1 MLVDVGPRR
10 DEPKVLDTGR
20 VTLVMRA
27 RQTDGVRFPFLKSDR
42 RRYTVAALAA
52 ALAIAAVAGLMLAAV
67 R

>member
-1 MLVDVGPRR
+1 M
-10 DEPKVLDTGR
+10 LDTGR

-42 RRYTVAALAA
+42 RRYAVGALAA
-52 ALAIAAVAGLMLAAV
+52 ALAIAAIAGLLLVTV